1 MKKSFKNK
9 DQVEVIFTDEGV
21 TFYGIGQ
28 EVYFPYGC
36 IDEIRMS
43 LLGILQVNHLANIC
57 SFTVDHKDRK
67 EMKEMIKYAREAMK
81 TAPEGELQ
89 IFGTDSACDENAG
102 LSPEEQ
108 LKKYKEQ
115 FIQGT
120 ISKEEYDLHK
130 RQLKNWTH
138 SPT

>member
-21 TFYGIGQ
+21 TFYGAEQ

-43 LLGILQVNHLANIC
+43 LLGILQCNHLANVC
-57 SFTVDHKDRK
+57 SFAVDHKDRK
-67 EMKEMIKYAREAMK
+67 EMKEMIQFAREAMK

-89 IFGTDSACDENAG
+89 IFDNTKKDASEQVSGD

-115 FIQGT
+115 FIQGI

-130 RQLKNWTH
+130 RQLKK
-138 SPT
+138 